1 MELKQYL
8 RLLWRWSWL
17 MALITALAG
26 ITAYVVSSQTVP
38 VYEASITLLINQTS
52 AGSASPDLNSLRT
65 SEGLAR
71 TYVEL
76 LRKRP
81 VLEAVIAKLKLNTD
95 PEQLTKLIQV
105 TVIRDTQLMVLAV
118 EDTNPQRAADIANE
132 IVRAFSQQNREL

>member
-81 VLEAVIAKLKLNTD
+81 VLEAVIAKLKLNML
-95 PEQLTKLIQV
+95 PEDLVKNITITLIPS
-105 TVIRDTQLMVLAV
+105 TQLITLSV
-118 EDTNPQRAADIANE
+118 ADPN
-132 IVRAFSQQNREL
+132 